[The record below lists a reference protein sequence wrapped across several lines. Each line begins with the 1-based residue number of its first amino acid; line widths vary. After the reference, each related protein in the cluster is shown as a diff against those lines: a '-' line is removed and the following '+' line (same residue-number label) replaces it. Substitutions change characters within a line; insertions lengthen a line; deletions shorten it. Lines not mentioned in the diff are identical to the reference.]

1 MKQNWQDSKSGRSRA
16 AGAGRPRFR
25 RRARLALAAAS
36 VAALAPQAGAQDFI
50 TSHGISTFGDLKYDA
65 GFAHLDYVNPD
76 APKGGEIAIWAWGT
90 FDSMN
95 PYSRKGRSGGL
106 SSVFF
111 ESVLQGTADEI
122 SAAYCLLCKTMEYPE
137 DRSWVAF
144 NLRPEARFS
153 DGTPLTADDIYFSY
167 DLFLREG
174 LLSFRR
180 ELAKAVK
187 SAVVEGP
194 HRIRFEFN
202 TDESTRDYPALVGD
216 LPIFSKAWF
225 ETTGSVL
232 DESRLEPATGSGPY
246 VLDELQVNSRIV
258 YRRNPDYW
266 GRDLPINRGRNNF
279 DSIRVEYFGDS
290 LSAFEGFKA
299 GTYTFRAEN
308 VSRQW
313 ATAYD
318 FPAIE
323 NGWAVKRTFPD
334 GNKASGQSYVFNLRL
349 EKFQDKR
356 VREALGLM
364 FNFEWSNQTLFY
376 GLYARIHSF
385 WENSDLAATG
395 MPGAGEL
402 ALLEPLRNSL
412 PAEVFSEPAVRA
424 PESGKRQLD
433 RGNLRRASELLDAA
447 GWPVGD
453 DGMRR
458 NADGKP
464 LVVEFL
470 EDSPTMIRVIT
481 PYAENLRK
489 LGVDAIVSQV
499 DPAQYT
505 DRIRNHD
512 FDMIVD
518 SFSVSLEPGVG
529 LRQYFGSEH
538 TDGVFNSAG
547 LANDAVDALIDH
559 VVAAESTAELTVAVR
574 ALDRVL
580 RAEKFWVPQWFR
592 NFHTVAYYDM
602 FEHPENLPPY
612 SLGHLDFWWFNQE
625 KHNALEAAGAF

>member
-1 MKQNWQDSKSGRSRA
+1 MKQNGQGSKSSRIHSTTDCRSRV
-16 AGAGRPRFR
+16 R
-25 RRARLALAAAS
+25 RRAGLALAAAS
-36 VAALAPQAGAQDFI
+36 FAALASQASAQGFI
-50 TSHGISTFGDLKYDA
+50 TSHGISTFGDLKYEAD
-65 GFAHLDYVNPD
+65 FSHLDYVNPD

-122 SAAYCLLCKTMEYPE
+122 SAAYCLLCETMEYPE
-137 DRSWVAF
+137 DRTWVVF

-153 DGTPLTADDIYFSY
+153 DGTPLTADDVYFSY

-180 ELAKAVK
+180 ELAKAVE

-194 HRIRFEFN
+194 HRIRFEFK
-202 TDESTRDYPALVGD
+202 TDEPTRDYPALVGG

-225 ETTGSVL
+225 DSTGSVL

-246 VLDELQVNSRIV
+246 VLDELEVNSRIV
-258 YRRNPDYW
+258 YRRNPEYW
-266 GRDLPINRGRNNF
+266 GRDLPINQGRNNF

-290 LSAFEGFKA
+290 LAAFEGFKA

-318 FPAIE
+318 FPSIN
-323 NGWAVKRTFPD
+323 NGLAVKRIYPD
-334 GNKASGQSYVFNLRL
+334 GNKASGQSYVFNLRR

-385 WENSDLAATG
+385 WENSNLAATG
-395 MPGAGEL
+395 LPGKDEL
-402 ALLEPLRNSL
+402 ALLEPLRNRL
-412 PAEVFSEPAVRA
+412 PPEVFSEPAVLA
-424 PESGKRQLD
+424 PESSDRQLD
-433 RGNLRRASELLDAA
+433 RRNLLRASELLDSA
-447 GWPVGD
+447 GWKVGD

-458 NADGKP
+458 NADGEP

-489 LGVDAIVSQV
+489 LGVDAVVSQV
-499 DPAQYT
+499 DPAQHT
-505 DRIRNHD
+505 DRVRNHD

-518 SFSVSLEPGVG
+518 FFPVSLEPGSG

-538 TDGVFNSAG
+538 IDGVFNSAG

-559 VVAAESTAELTVAVR
+559 VVAAESTAELTIAVR

-580 RAEKFWVPQWFR
+580 RAEKFWVPQWYR

-625 KHNALEAAGAF
+625 KHDALEAAGAF